1 MISSQYRTSHI
12 KWIISY
18 VMMYFKVF
26 RMKYNVATTG
36 NVMVCNMYMQTC
48 RQKYCDNISLFWT
61 FEILYKGFIWQTE
74 KARPPTVQNLF
85 SNSINT
91 YVQYRHIRSR
101 QNRGFPACRG
111 RGLDANLPHV
121 LAVTPQ
127 SAAVA
132 SFCGKTGVLPYLMT
146 AAKTRKMG
154 PYFLAALYMLKTHPN
169 KLM

>member
-61 FEILYKGFIWQTE
+61 FEILYKGFVWQTD
-74 KARPPTVQNLF
+74 KARQGLPTHYTKLF
-85 SNSINT
+85 LTSINT
-91 YVQYRHIRSR
+91 YVQYRQKVWTHQVAAKPRFSRLPRTRFGRKITARFSGNAAVGRGRLVRR
-101 QNRGFPACRG
+101 QN
-111 RGLDANLPHV
+111 
-121 LAVTPQ
+121 
-127 SAAVA
+127 
-132 SFCGKTGVLPYLMT
+132 YLMT

-154 PYFLAALYMLKTHPN
+154 PYFLAALYMLN